1 MPWRSTGIALETLPA
16 GSKREVLIEGATVLV
31 VRVGPSVFAVDGICT
46 HQGGLLVDGTLE
58 NERIICPSH
67 GAVFDTAT
75 GGVLADPDG
84 VVPPQGLATPLAKYA
99 TKVDHGMVWVE
110 LP

>member
-1 MPWRSTGIALETLPA
+1 MGWRSTGLALDTLPA

-31 VRVGPSVFAVDGICT
+31 VRVGPSVFALDGICT

-58 NERIICPSH
+58 NERIICPLH
-67 GAVFDTAT
+67 GAVYDTAS
-75 GGVLADPDG
+75 GEVLADPDG
-84 VVPPQGLATPLAKYA
+84 VVPPRGEATRLAKYP
-99 TKVDHGMVWVE
+99 TKVDGGIVWVE